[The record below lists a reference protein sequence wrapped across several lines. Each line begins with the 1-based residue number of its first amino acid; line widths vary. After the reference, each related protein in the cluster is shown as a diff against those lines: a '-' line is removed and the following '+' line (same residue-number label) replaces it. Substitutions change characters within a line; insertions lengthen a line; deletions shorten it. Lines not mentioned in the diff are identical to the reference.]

1 MTWLVSCLR
10 AHFTMKRIL
19 FCFALLAAPLCA
31 IPTTTS
37 VTFHNSP
44 IGNVA
49 TTVFAGQIELART
62 ANLPPGYFAI
72 DNIANSALAL
82 GGLSDVG
89 FMRFRYS
96 EEVCVYYY
104 RYSNR
109 GSDDPFL
116 TAYDKIET
124 WESVY
129 WAAVVD
135 EVPGTLVD
143 GAQWGSDNYILMR
156 STSQPD
162 TVVAVLQVNF
172 DQDTY
177 TASLVASAV
186 NFGGLTFTEAVDA
199 INAAAI
205 PEPSTYAAIFGAVAL
220 GAVVIARRRQKQR

>member
-1 MTWLVSCLR
+1 
-10 AHFTMKRIL
+10 MKRIL

-37 VTFHNSP
+37 VSFYNSP

-62 ANLPPGYFAI
+62 PSLDAGYYAI
-72 DNIANSALAL
+72 DNLAHFEFEQ
-82 GGLSDVG
+82 GGTSDIG
-89 FMRFRYS
+89 FMRFRYGDNI
-96 EEVCVYYY
+96 CGYFY
-104 RYSNR
+104 RASNR
-109 GSDDPFL
+109 GSDDPFFSD
-116 TAYDKIET
+116 YNSIET
-124 WESVY
+124 WKSVY

-135 EVPGTLVD
+135 EVPGSLVD

-156 STSQPD
+156 DGDGTM
-162 TVVAVLQVNF
+162 VAVLQFNF

-186 NFGGLTFTEAVDA
+186 NLGGLTFTEAVDA

-220 GAVVIARRRQKQR
+220 GAVVIARRRQAKQR